1 MSREQPPIAQPLI
14 AIVEDDAEIG
24 DILVSLLSESGF
36 RARHFPSS
44 AEFEATLADTRP
56 DICLIDLGLP
66 GENGLDLVKKLD
78 THPEIGTII
87 ISGRRALSDKIVG
100 LEMGADDYIAKPFEP
115 AEIVARIRSV
125 LRRSRRADKP
135 RDPSAG
141 KTRAQFDGWVVDLA
155 NYTLQAPDE
164 RTMALSQ
171 AEMDVLK
178 VFLNA
183 PNRLFSRAQILDM
196 IASDPDKHFDRSID
210 VRISRLRTKF
220 GEDPQ
225 NPKIIKTVYGAGYIF
240 VANIAWA

>member
-1 MSREQPPIAQPLI
+1 MSREQLMI
-14 AIVEDDAEIG
+14 AIVEDDAEIAE
-24 DILVSLLSESGF
+24 ILVAILADSGY
-36 RARHFPSS
+36 RTRHFFSA
-44 AEFEATLADTRP
+44 AEFETALEETDP

-78 THPEIGTII
+78 ARADIGTII

-125 LRRSRRADKP
+125 LRRSRRAASP
-135 RDPSAG
+135 QDPSAG
-141 KTRAQFDGWVVDLA
+141 KTKACFDGWTVDLA
-155 NYTLQAPDE
+155 NYTLQASD
-164 RTMALSQ
+164 RRMMALSQ

-183 PNRLFSRAQILDM
+183 PNRLFSRGQILDR
-196 IASDPDKHFDRSID
+196 IATDPDKHFDRSID
-210 VRISRLRTKF
+210 VRISRLRTKLA
-220 GEDPQ
+220 EDPQ

-240 VANIAWA
+240 VADITWI

>member
-1 MSREQPPIAQPLI
+1 MSREQPLI
-14 AIVEDDAEIG
+14 AIVEDDEEIG
-24 DILVSLLSESGF
+24 DILIDILSDSGF
-36 RARHFPSS
+36 RTRHFFSA
-44 AEFEATLADTRP
+44 AEFEASLAEARP
-56 DICLIDLGLP
+56 EICLIDLGLP

-78 THPEIGTII
+78 AYPEIGTII

-125 LRRSRRADKP
+125 LRRSRRAAP
-135 RDPSAG
+135 PADPSAG
-141 KTRAQFDGWVVDLA
+141 KTRAQFDGWTVDLA
-155 NYTLQAPDE
+155 NYTLQAADQ
-164 RTMALSQ
+164 RMIALSQ

-183 PNRLFSRAQILDM
+183 PNRLFSRAQILDQ
-196 IASDPDKHFDRSID
+196 IAIDPDKHFDRSID

-240 VANIAWA
+240 VANITWT